1 MVFEVIIPIFILLA
15 LGYLAVKL
23 NVLAK
28 AQVEVIGSFVIKI
41 ALPALMF
48 QSLASK
54 DFSEIWLP
62 DFFFGVRSRGL
73 FLLWL
78 RVLS

>member
-28 AQVEVIGSFVIKI
+28 ALVEVIGSFVIKI
-41 ALPALMF
+41 ALPVLMF

-62 DFFFGVRSRGL
+62 DFFWCSQSRPIS
-73 FLLWL
+73 
-78 RVLS
+78 VMA